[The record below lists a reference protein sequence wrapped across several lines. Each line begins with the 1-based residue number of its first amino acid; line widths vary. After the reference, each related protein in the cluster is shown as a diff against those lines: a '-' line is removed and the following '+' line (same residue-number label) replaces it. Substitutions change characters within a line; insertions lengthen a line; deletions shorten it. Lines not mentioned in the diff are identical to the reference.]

1 MKKHIVLIGLVMI
14 GVFSSCKKLI
24 EVDASTTLVL
34 GSEVYKDSSTVQAA
48 VTGMYSKLA
57 FNSYLVSLTTLCG
70 FSADE
75 LSYVGTGFD
84 PYINNALQSDDASVA
99 NIWSA
104 LYGDI
109 YVANTIIENMATAT
123 GISERFR
130 NQATAEARFIRAF
143 CYFYLTNLFGDV
155 PLMVTT
161 DVAANAKAPRTAAAS
176 VYNQMK
182 ADLLFAQSTLAP
194 DYSVSGNART
204 RANKWVATALL
215 AKVYLYKGEWANAEA
230 QSTAIINNT
239 ALYGMPNDLTKV
251 FTTTSTEAIWQLYN
265 DANGFTAL
273 AGVVLPNPVS
283 QVPTYVLRPQLV
295 NAFEPGDQR
304 RVRWTTDLIYNGTVY
319 TYPSKYKS
327 NKTGENTEY
336 FTVFRLAEQYLVRAE
351 ARAQQDNFK
360 DAGSDLSAVRQRAGL
375 GIITVADRGTAL
387 AAVEQERR
395 VELNVEWGSR
405 WFDLKRTN
413 RADAVLGALKPTTW
427 KSTAVLY
434 PVPSGQITINSNLL
448 PNNLGYN

>member
-1 MKKHIVLIGLVMI
+1 
-14 GVFSSCKKLI
+14 
-24 EVDASTTLVL
+24 
-34 GSEVYKDSSTVQAA
+34 
-48 VTGMYSKLA
+48 
-57 FNSYLVSLTTLCG
+57 
-70 FSADE
+70 
-75 LSYVGTGFD
+75 
-84 PYINNALQSDDASVA
+84 
-99 NIWSA
+99 
-104 LYGDI
+104 
-109 YVANTIIENMATAT
+109 
-123 GISERFR
+123 
-130 NQATAEARFIRAF
+130 
-143 CYFYLTNLFGDV
+143 
-155 PLMVTT
+155 
-161 DVAANAKAPRTAAAS
+161 
-176 VYNQMK
+176 MK
-182 ADLLFAQSTLAP
+182 ADLLFAQSTLVP

-230 QSTAIINNT
+230 QATAVINNT
-239 ALYGMPNDLTKV
+239 ALFGMPNDLTKV

-273 AGVVLPNPVS
+273 ASVVLPNPVS

-295 NAFEPGDQR
+295 SAFEPGDQR
-304 RVRWTTDLIYNGTVY
+304 RVRWTTDLTYNGTVY